1 MNMLRPK
8 PRAGNAYGRRL
19 INEARALGWD
29 CGLTGKKHLR
39 FTKGPF
45 AVTAPGTPRDPDRSI
60 TALNRS
66 LELSISAR
74 PPARRRLVWRTAR

>member
-1 MNMLRPK
+1 MSRLLSK

-60 TALNRS
+60 KKT
-66 LELSISAR
+66 LSR
-74 PPARRRLVWRTAR
+74 LRRLDSLSNLEACAVSA

>member
-60 TALNRS
+60 KKT
-66 LELSISAR
+66 LSR
-74 PPARRRLVWRTAR
+74 LRRLDSLSNLEACAVSA